1 MKHPSCRIVA
11 MHVVLHM
18 SVCLSVTLTNDH
30 IHDIDG
36 SPSEGH
42 TILRQLLA
50 KQFAVILGFSVGNLH
65 SFFFSR
71 KIDEPFSSLSS
82 YSTSES
88 LYQDLHFQF
97 CEGTLS
103 QKLAQSQY
111 EFESGYFTSIGNYFC
126 SQCRIDLFRSSQSTT
141 RKPG

>member
-1 MKHPSCRIVA
+1 MAACGLEDWLPVKIKHPSCRIVA

-50 KQFAVILGFSVGNLH
+50 KQFAVILGFLNERLCHH
-65 SFFFSR
+65 SCSSPEIWFSG
-71 KIDEPFSSLSS
+71 
-82 YSTSES
+82 TS
-88 LYQDLHFQF
+88 
-97 CEGTLS
+97 
-103 QKLAQSQY
+103 
-111 EFESGYFTSIGNYFC
+111 
-126 SQCRIDLFRSSQSTT
+126 
-141 RKPG
+141 

>member
-1 MKHPSCRIVA
+1 

-50 KQFAVILGFSVGNLH
+50 KQFAVILGFL
-65 SFFFSR
+65 
-71 KIDEPFSSLSS
+71 
-82 YSTSES
+82 
-88 LYQDLHFQF
+88 
-97 CEGTLS
+97 
-103 QKLAQSQY
+103 
-111 EFESGYFTSIGNYFC
+111 
-126 SQCRIDLFRSSQSTT
+126 
-141 RKPG
+141 

>member
-1 MKHPSCRIVA
+1 

-50 KQFAVILGFSVGNLH
+50 KQFAVILGFLERLCID
-65 SFFFSR
+65 FSPPE
-71 KIDEPFSSLSS
+71 IWFS
-82 YSTSES
+82 
-88 LYQDLHFQF
+88 
-97 CEGTLS
+97 GVANVTL
-103 QKLAQSQY
+103 L
-111 EFESGYFTSIGNYFC
+111 
-126 SQCRIDLFRSSQSTT
+126 
-141 RKPG
+141 